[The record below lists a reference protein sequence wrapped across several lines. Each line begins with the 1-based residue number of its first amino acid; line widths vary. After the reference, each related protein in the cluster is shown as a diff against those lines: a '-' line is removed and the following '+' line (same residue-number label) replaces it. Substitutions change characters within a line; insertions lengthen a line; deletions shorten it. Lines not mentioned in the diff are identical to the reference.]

1 MVILK
6 RLIKQIE
13 KEHNECW
20 VKYIFANLKKWK
32 IFWQRIKILIL
43 FKKELNQLCISY
55 ITLVSSLVRTMFLLD
70 KPESA
75 IEIAFICRK
84 KWKMTLKL
92 FTATV
97 SNFDSVFEKF
107 RSEIP
112 QHKANLILFLA
123 DNDPSTS
130 LSWCPGK
137 KICLIVF
144 YLTQMKFLM
153 GLSVLLWIS
162 W

>member
-1 MVILK
+1 
-6 RLIKQIE
+6 
-13 KEHNECW
+13 
-20 VKYIFANLKKWK
+20 
-32 IFWQRIKILIL
+32 
-43 FKKELNQLCISY
+43 
-55 ITLVSSLVRTMFLLD
+55 
-70 KPESA
+70 
-75 IEIAFICRK
+75 
-84 KWKMTLKL
+84 MTLKV

-130 LSWCPGK
+130 LSWCPG
-137 KICLIVF
+137 IFFYCLIVF

-153 GLSVLLWIS
+153 VLSVLL
-162 W
+162 